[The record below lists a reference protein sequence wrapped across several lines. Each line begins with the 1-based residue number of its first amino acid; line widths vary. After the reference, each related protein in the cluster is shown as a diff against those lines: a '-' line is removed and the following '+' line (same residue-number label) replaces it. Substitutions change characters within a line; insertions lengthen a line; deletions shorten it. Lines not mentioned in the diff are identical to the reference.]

1 MNAEQQWQK
10 LKNNYLKQV
19 ENALASTGQ
28 AKSSTILQDV
38 NEHLER
44 KYAELPA
51 DKLNWEGYQQILME
65 MGPPQD
71 YAELLMEGKTPSAK
85 STSGINTFLAV
96 IFVCMLAAVG
106 SYWVYTAKKTPAEP
120 LARKPFVFELDER
133 TLGKW
138 TTVDFVEVID
148 DFNPTQKSWQ
158 GELFLKELIFED
170 KSTLWWTNKD
180 NEPRKHRWTAGK
192 VDPLKERP
200 SFYYLRN
207 INQQTYLFFE
217 WVTGDVTERG
227 REPFY
232 YVMKQTTDNKPLTPN
247 WFENDP
253 HAIGYWTSV
262 DFVENI
268 EDFRPEERKRAAEL
282 FLKTLRFEDNGK
294 LWWTVGES
302 SPIGLDWT
310 HGKIRPFGVW
320 PAVYSIK
327 QIDGVDYLFY
337 EYRTQQ
343 SKTAGYYVFKQ
354 TPQPESVE
362 EPEGKPFENDPQVL
376 GQWATVDFVETPD
389 VFQPNQQSWRGEFWV
404 KKLLFQ
410 EQGTVEWCL
419 GEDQMKIDHQWTK
432 GELYPD
438 EALSAHYI
446 IKRYSDG
453 DYLFIE
459 WISGDVTIRGQKPC
473 YYVLSKKR
481 KKTNQSLNTSSK
493 STTWQ
498 AG

>member
-200 SFYYLRN
+200 SFY
-207 INQQTYLFFE
+207 
-217 WVTGDVTERG
+217 
-227 REPFY
+227 
-232 YVMKQTTDNKPLTPN
+232 
-247 WFENDP
+247 
-253 HAIGYWTSV
+253 
-262 DFVENI
+262 
-268 EDFRPEERKRAAEL
+268 
-282 FLKTLRFEDNGK
+282 
-294 LWWTVGES
+294 
-302 SPIGLDWT
+302 
-310 HGKIRPFGVW
+310 
-320 PAVYSIK
+320 
-327 QIDGVDYLFY
+327 
-337 EYRTQQ
+337 
-343 SKTAGYYVFKQ
+343 
-354 TPQPESVE
+354 
-362 EPEGKPFENDPQVL
+362 
-376 GQWATVDFVETPD
+376 
-389 VFQPNQQSWRGEFWV
+389 
-404 KKLLFQ
+404 
-410 EQGTVEWCL
+410 
-419 GEDQMKIDHQWTK
+419 
-432 GELYPD
+432 
-438 EALSAHYI
+438 
-446 IKRYSDG
+446 
-453 DYLFIE
+453 
-459 WISGDVTIRGQKPC
+459 
-473 YYVLSKKR
+473 
-481 KKTNQSLNTSSK
+481 
-493 STTWQ
+493 
-498 AG
+498 